1 MESVREQISKL
12 RQEILGMKGSE
23 KRDAKKSRWI
33 GCAADERHCKDIEKL
48 KNDFQSFCTQ
58 SQADMTS
65 LTRLEERISSH
76 RVSAKRQSR
85 EMMVKVSECQKSAEE
100 AVKVANSQVE
110 VAKNEAESI
119 LNVVLGKIKE
129 EKEDHEAT
137 LQVLQQDIHDLQCL
151 VKSPGPVV
159 QVPQQLD
166 SRPEQAPSKGQGQR
180 GPRRVRQQV
189 PQGRRHRC
197 WKGCLRCQG
206 ISPIGQAKASL
217 GTSPANYLQQRLG
230 GPSPLDSTLA
240 ASFDFAESGTWEQK
254 NIQDL
259 LEEMEAT
266 CSASNTDG

>member
-12 RQEILGMKGSE
+12 RQEILGMKDLRSE
-23 KRDAKKSRWI
+23 MQRNLD
-33 GCAADERHCKDIEKL
+33 GLVAADERHCKDIEKL
-48 KNDFQSFCTQ
+48 KHDFQSFCTQ

-65 LTRLEERISSH
+65 LTRLEERISNH

-85 EMMVKVSECQKSAEE
+85 EMMLKVSECQKSAEE
-100 AVKVANSQVE
+100 AVNVANSQVE
-110 VAKNEAESI
+110 VAKDEAESI

-137 LQVLQQDIHDLQCL
+137 LQVLQKDIHDLKCL
-151 VKSPGPVV
+151 VKSPVE
-159 QVPQQLD
+159 VPLEGLQGLD
-166 SRPEQAPSKGQGQR
+166 SQNPEQITPGKG
-180 GPRRVRQQV
+180 RRVRQRQQV

-206 ISPIGQAKASL
+206 ISQMGQAKAAL
-217 GTSPANYLQQRLG
+217 ASPGFVQRLAST
-230 GPSPLDSTLA
+230 PTPLDSMRKA
-240 ASFDFAESGTWEQK
+240 ASFDFAESGTLEQK

>member
-12 RQEILGMKGSE
+12 RQEILGMKDLRSE
-23 KRDAKKSRWI
+23 MQRNLD
-33 GCAADERHCKDIEKL
+33 GLVAADERHCKDIEKL

-137 LQVLQQDIHDLQCL
+137 LQVLQRDIYDLQCL

-217 GTSPANYLQQRLG
+217 GTSPGGYLQQRLG
-230 GPSPLDSTLA
+230 GPPSPLDSTLA

>member
-12 RQEILGMKGSE
+12 RQEILGIKDLRSE
-23 KRDAKKSRWI
+23 MQRNLD
-33 GCAADERHCKDIEKL
+33 GLVAADERHCKDIEKL

-76 RVSAKRQSR
+76 RVSAKRQFR
-85 EMMVKVSECQKSAEE
+85 EMMLKVSECQRSAEE
-100 AVKVANSQVE
+100 AVNVANSQVE
-110 VAKNEAESI
+110 VAKDEAESI

-129 EKEDHEAT
+129 EKDDHEAT
-137 LQVLQQDIHDLQCL
+137 LQVLQKDIHDLKCL
-151 VKSPGPVV
+151 VKSPE
-159 QVPQQLD
+159 VPLEGLQGLD
-166 SRPEQAPSKGQGQR
+166 SQGEQITPSGKG
-180 GPRRVRQQV
+180 RRVRQRQQV

-206 ISPIGQAKASL
+206 ISQIGQAKAAL
-217 GTSPANYLQQRLG
+217 ASPGYLQQRLA
-230 GPSPLDSTLA
+230 GPTPTPLNSMRNA
-240 ASFDFAESGTWEQK
+240 ASFDFAESGTLEQK
-254 NIQDL
+254 NIFADL

>member
-12 RQEILGMKGSE
+12 RQEILGMKDLRSE
-23 KRDAKKSRWI
+23 MQRNLD
-33 GCAADERHCKDIEKL
+33 GLVAADERHCKDIEKL